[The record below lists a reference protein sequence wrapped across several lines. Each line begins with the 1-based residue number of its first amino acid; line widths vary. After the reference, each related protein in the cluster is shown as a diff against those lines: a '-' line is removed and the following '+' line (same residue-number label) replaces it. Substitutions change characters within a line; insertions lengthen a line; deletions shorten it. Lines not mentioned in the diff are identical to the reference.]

1 MKKIIC
7 ISDTHGKHEQLNYDL
22 PEGDMIIHAGDIS
35 NVGRIDEINQFT
47 QWFSNL
53 PYKYKIFIAG
63 NHDFGFERIRHSNEI
78 GISIPHGVIY
88 LQDEMVE
95 IEGIKIYGSPWQPEF
110 YDWAFN
116 LPRGEKIAE
125 KWNMIP
131 ENLDILITHGPPH
144 GILDDTI
151 QGMRVGCEDLYKRVV
166 EVKPKYHIFG
176 HIHYGYG
183 MKITDETTFLN
194 AASLG
199 ERYEYRNKPMV
210 INI

>member
-22 PEGDMIIHAGDIS
+22 PEGDMIIHAGDVS
-35 NVGRIDEINQFT
+35 NLGKIYEINEFT
-47 QWFSNL
+47 QWFSKL

-63 NHDFGFERIRHSNEI
+63 NHDFGFEAIRHSNEI

-131 ENLDILITHGPPH
+131 ENLDILVTHGPPH

-151 QGMRVGCEDLYKRVV
+151 QGMRVGCEDLYKRVM

-183 MKITDETTFLN
+183 MKITDETIFLN